1 MYYFAD
7 AVDMDRSAPRIRT
20 CDFPK
25 ANAGEQA
32 MGCFPIH
39 SHCRWCKR
47 LAKGLWRP
55 EKY

>member
-1 MYYFAD
+1 MSMFYFAD
-7 AVDMDRSAPRIRT
+7 AIDMDRSAPGIRT

-47 LAKGLWRP
+47 LAKGCFP
-55 EKY
+55 